1 MPRVYTRK
9 TDRASWSQEDL
20 NNALHAVIEEKV
32 KIREAGRRF
41 NIPERTLRRRLISR
55 NFEKRKLGP
64 SSCLGYE
71 AEKKLVSHIQKL
83 QAAGFAPNRKTVQ
96 KLAYDLAI
104 SCGLSHKF
112 NSERQLAG
120 RDWFKSFMERNINL
134 SLRKAEGISVLRAQG
149 MNREE
154 VNKYFDL
161 LTATLQEHGLLGKP
175 GNVFNVDETGLQLNN
190 KPDKVIAVKGSKDV
204 HVLTSGEKGETIS
217 VIACTNAEGTFLPP
231 YCIFKGVNKKPEYSD
246 GMPPGSA
253 VTMSKK
259 SAYVTS
265 EIFMDWL
272 ENHFLPRKPAGKTL
286 LILDGH
292 ASHMNSFKMLEFC
305 VLNDIIL
312 LCLPSHTTHYLQ
324 PLDRSYFKPLKTY
337 FYQACQN
344 WMLANETRRITRLQ
358 FGALLCSA
366 WSLAATITNGV
377 AGFRGT
383 GIFPLDRSAI
393 PDYAFHLSES
403 VPSCS
408 TSVNDQNNQETDE
421 ASLIQRSVDRL
432 VSSQQCSSVG
442 SSSFRARPLHNKVE
456 ISQRPVDP
464 DLTPNK
470 ALSAISPIPMMPARK
485 NSKRKQSAAILTD
498 PDFIA
503 AKKNTNSVHQ
513 IAGKCRSKQST
524 CNKPKSKK
532 KRRLKKRKISSASSS
547 SSENSSFSVARS
559 GESEFSDENECVE
572 CLEEYEKT
580 NSSADWI
587 KCVICLRW
595 LHETCTIHNNMCS
608 VCGRME
614 KRKNRAVKKI

>member
-1 MPRVYTRK
+1 MPRVDTRK
-9 TDRASWSQEDL
+9 TDRAAWSQEDL
-20 NNALHAVIEEKV
+20 NNAMHAVIEDKV

-55 NFEKRKLGP
+55 NFEKRNLGP

-71 AEKKLVSHIQKL
+71 AEKKLVSHIEKL

-96 KLAYDLAI
+96 KLAYDLAV
-104 SCGLSHKF
+104 SCGIPHKF
-112 NSERQLAG
+112 NNERQRAG
-120 RDWFKSFMERNINL
+120 RDWFKSFMERNVNL

-161 LTATLQEHGLLGKP
+161 LTATLQEHGLMGKP
-175 GNVFNVDETGLQLNN
+175 GNVFNVDESGLQLNN
-190 KPDKVIAVKGSKDV
+190 KPDKVIAVKGSKDL

-217 VIACTNAEGTFLPP
+217 VIACTNAEGSFLPP
-231 YCIFKGVNKKPEYSD
+231 YCIFKGVNRKPEYSD
-246 GMPPGSA
+246 GMPPGSI

-292 ASHMNSFKMLEFC
+292 ASHMNCFKMLEFC

-337 FYQACQN
+337 FYQACQK
-344 WMLANETRRITRLQ
+344 WMLANENRKITRFQ
-358 FGALLCSA
+358 FGALLSSV
-366 WSLAATITNGV
+366 WSLAATVANGV

-393 PDYAFHLSES
+393 PDHAFRLSES
-403 VPSCS
+403 VGVPSGS
-408 TSVNDQNNQETDE
+408 TSINYQNHQVSDE
-421 ASLIQRSVDRL
+421 ASLSQQLVDRP
-432 VSSQQCSSVG
+432 VSPKQCSTVG
-442 SSSFRARPLHNKVE
+442 PSSSRPVILHNKAEVCQ
-456 ISQRPVDP
+456 SPVDP
-464 DLTPNK
+464 QLTPNK
-470 ALSAISPIPMMPARK
+470 ALSVISPIPVMQARK
-485 NSKRKQSAAILTD
+485 NSKRKQSAAILTE
-498 PDFIA
+498 PDFISG
-503 AKKNTNSVHQ
+503 KKSKISARQT
-513 IAGKCRSKQST
+513 AGKCTPKQLM
-524 CNKPKSKK
+524 CNKTESKGK
-532 KRRLKKRKISSASSS
+532 PRLRKRKISSSSS
-547 SSENSSFSVARS
+547 DSSSFSVACS
-559 GESEFSDENECVE
+559 GQSELSEENECVE

-580 NSSADWI
+580 TSSADWI
-587 KCVICLRW
+587 KCVICSRW
-595 LHETCTIHNNMCS
+595 LHETCTIYCNMCS

-614 KRKNRAVKKI
+614 KRKNWAAKKR